1 MTESEKIA
9 KLCEKAN
16 VTESEAREI
25 LEQVNWDLLD
35 AILLLERQGRLKDA
49 SAHYSTQRDESAES
63 GEQAS
68 DFKQRASSVGA
79 MLQRAIQVGN
89 ANSFVVSR
97 KGKRLFSLS
106 VTAMAILLVYANVWL
121 LIALVAG
128 LFFGLRYSI
137 EGEQLGK
144 PSVNDVMDKAA
155 TAAEN
160 VRVTVVDSFR
170 DKK

>member
-1 MTESEKIA
+1 
-9 KLCEKAN
+9 
-16 VTESEAREI
+16 
-25 LEQVNWDLLD
+25 
-35 AILLLERQGRLKDA
+35 
-49 SAHYSTQRDESAES
+49 
-63 GEQAS
+63 
-68 DFKQRASSVGA
+68 
-79 MLQRAIQVGN
+79 
-89 ANSFVVSR
+89 
-97 KGKRLFSLS
+97 
-106 VTAMAILLVYANVWL
+106 MAILLVCANVWL

>member
-35 AILLLERQGRLKDA
+35 AILPFEQGRLKDA

-106 VTAMAILLVYANVWL
+106 VTAMAILLVCANVWL